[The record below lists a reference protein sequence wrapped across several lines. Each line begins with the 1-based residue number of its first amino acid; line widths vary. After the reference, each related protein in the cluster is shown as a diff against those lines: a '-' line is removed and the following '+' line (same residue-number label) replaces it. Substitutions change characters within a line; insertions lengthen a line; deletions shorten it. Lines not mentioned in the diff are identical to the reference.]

1 MEVLPLAI
9 QDSFAAIRE
18 RGLSILQADPTWK
31 EQLSEVEAVVYQLA
45 EEDAQNKVRAA
56 ALEVLVEWNSTAY
69 RGAMMRLARD
79 PSYLVAGAALMGL
92 ARMEGPCVGKSWMEG
107 FEEETNFRLRVA
119 LGEYFISSKVGG
131 KGEWFDRAFASLG
144 GEGLYYF
151 MGYYGS
157 YYLEVSTSEKGK
169 AIDRL
174 FSVME
179 FNPKDYLRM
188 GAFQTL
194 LGFVT
199 EEGVLDRMDKI
210 AESEVSEELKAY
222 YAYFLDLLKEEN

>member
-1 MEVLPLAI
+1 M
-9 QDSFAAIRE
+9 
-18 RGLSILQADPTWK
+18 
-31 EQLSEVEAVVYQLA
+31 
-45 EEDAQNKVRAA
+45 
-56 ALEVLVEWNSTAY
+56 
-69 RGAMMRLARD
+69 
-79 PSYLVAGAALMGL
+79 
-92 ARMEGPCVGKSWMEG
+92 
-107 FEEETNFRLRVA
+107 
-119 LGEYFISSKVGG
+119 
-131 KGEWFDRAFASLG
+131 
-144 GEGLYYF
+144 YYF
-151 MGYYGS
+151 LGYYGS
-157 YYLEVSTSEKGK
+157 YYLEVSKSEKEK